1 MVNQGGSL
9 TCVKIHTIHSPS
21 SMFHGSDFPTTLDEQ
36 VFNDW
41 LEAGRNSKLS
51 YTYMLIIWDE
61 LDSKYLPVYAEARE
75 KIQTYERYP
84 VASSNESLIA
94 AYDLYSE
101 SKVG

>member
-1 MVNQGGSL
+1 
-9 TCVKIHTIHSPS
+9 
-21 SMFHGSDFPTTLDEQ
+21 MFHGSGFPTTLDEQ

-61 LDSKYLPVYAEARE
+61 LDSKYLPVYTAERE
-75 KIQTYERYP
+75 KILDYKRYP
-84 VASSNESLIA
+84 GASSNESLIA

>member
-1 MVNQGGSL
+1 M
-9 TCVKIHTIHSPS
+9 KIHTIHSPS

>member
-1 MVNQGGSL
+1 
-9 TCVKIHTIHSPS
+9 
-21 SMFHGSDFPTTLDEQ
+21 MFHGSDFPSSLDEQ

-51 YTYMLIIWDE
+51 YTYLLIVWDD
-61 LDSKYLPVYAEARE
+61 LDSRYLPVYAKGRE
-75 KIQTYERYP
+75 KIQEYERYP
-84 VASSNESLIA
+84 GASGNESLIA